1 MRSSF
6 LRKAFFSVSLLGLVA
21 ASPVFER
28 DALACGGGFFENHVP
43 GEVIPGS
50 TEAVEV
56 TDHRMVVVMERTKT
70 VLYDQILFH
79 GNPKGMAWVLPVK
92 GEAKLGLSTDKLFE
106 ALDRELGLKVVGP
119 TVRCPSCTSISG
131 GGGGGGGGVG
141 CGSASAS
148 DSFSGASSKSAGPN
162 DGAGEPERPEPEL
175 PVTVKSHEAVGP
187 YEVVRVAGEDPKA
200 MAEWLSKNGYKVP
213 ASFEPVLAAYV
224 REKFDFL
231 ALRLRPGQ
239 SASAIRP
246 VRVELQG
253 GSNVVPMRAS
263 AAGPTDKLGIT
274 MYVVSESQAF
284 VPSSYPVFTVPSA
297 SITWDFAK
305 KKSDYAEV
313 REARAAE
320 SGYRAWELVGAET
333 KSGIGMRITVDG
345 KYEGETAEADR
356 QADVEAFGVAPRMI
370 THLRANVRTSELT
383 SDVVLEPVNTAPTL
397 TRSPSKVSGA
407 PMCKTFDADCNVT
420 GEAPASGAQI
430 QPGPATGASRTPSA
444 VAMGGLVTALVALFR
459 PRKRRP

>member
-21 ASPVFER
+21 ASPALVER

-70 VLYDQILFH
+70 VLYDQVLFH
-79 GNPKGMAWVLPVK
+79 GNPKGMSWVLPVK

-106 ALDRELGLKVVGP
+106 ALDRELGVKIVGP
-119 TVRCPSCTSISG
+119 TVRCPSCTSVS

-141 CGSASAS
+141 CGSASAG
-148 DSFSGASSKSAGPN
+148 DSFSGEGAKSAGPN
-162 DGAGEPERPEPEL
+162 GGDSETERPEPEL

-200 MAEWLSKNGYKVP
+200 MGEWLSKNGYKVP
-213 ASFEPVLAAYV
+213 TSFEPVLAAYV

-284 VPSSYPVFTVPSA
+284 APSSYPVFTVPSSA
-297 SITWDFAK
+297 ITWDFAK
-305 KKSDYAEV
+305 KKSDYAAV
-313 REARAAE
+313 RDARAAE

-333 KSGIGMRITVDG
+333 KSGIGMKITQEGV
-345 KYEGETAEADR
+345 YEGETADADR
-356 QADVEAFGVAPRMI
+356 KADVEAFGVTPRMI
-370 THLRANVRTSELT
+370 THLRASIRTSELT
-383 SDVVLEPVNTAPTL
+383 SDVVLEPVSSAPTL
-397 TRSPSKVSGA
+397 TRTPSKISGA
-407 PMCKTFDADCNVT
+407 PMCKTFDAQCNVT
-420 GEAPASGAQI
+420 GEAPASGATI
-430 QPGPATGASRTPSA
+430 QPGLAEGASRAPSA
-444 VAMGGLVTALVALFR
+444 VAVGGLVTALVALFR
-459 PRKRRP
+459 PRKKRA

>member
-1 MRSSF
+1 
-6 LRKAFFSVSLLGLVA
+6 
-21 ASPVFER
+21 
-28 DALACGGGFFENHVP
+28 
-43 GEVIPGS
+43 
-50 TEAVEV
+50 
-56 TDHRMVVVMERTKT
+56 
-70 VLYDQILFH
+70 
-79 GNPKGMAWVLPVK
+79 
-92 GEAKLGLSTDKLFE
+92 
-106 ALDRELGLKVVGP
+106 
-119 TVRCPSCTSISG
+119 
-131 GGGGGGGGVG
+131 
-141 CGSASAS
+141 
-148 DSFSGASSKSAGPN
+148 
-162 DGAGEPERPEPEL
+162 
-175 PVTVKSHEAVGP
+175 VKSHEAVGP
-187 YEVVRVAGEDPKA
+187 YEVMRVAGEDPKA

-284 VPSSYPVFTVPSA
+284 VPSSYPVFTVPSS

-383 SDVVLEPVNTAPTL
+383 SDVVLEPVGSAPTL
-397 TRSPSKVSGA
+397 TRTPSKVSGA
-407 PMCKTFDADCNVT
+407 PPLQDVRLRLQRHGRSARVRRADRARG
-420 GEAPASGAQI
+420 GE
-430 QPGPATGASRTPSA
+430 R
-444 VAMGGLVTALVALFR
+444 GLARAERRRRGR
-459 PRKRRP
+459 PRDRPRRTLSATEAAPVIFGVASAKSPLR